1 MAKSSLDLRGGKSRN
16 LELDFLRLVYAVQHH
31 HQHGDE
37 AHGYLAVL
45 DDDAAQRVNVWEKK
59 YEAEAL
65 VTCVLC
71 QVPDDDL
78 QALQREKASNVE
90 GMIAGTHCRTTG
102 RRSEASVGRRVG
114 EQALRDAILKAEPLV
129 CEITDTRQMPFGIHW
144 DFYGTIKTEAGIV

>member
-1 MAKSSLDLRGGKSRN
+1 
-16 LELDFLRLVYAVQHH
+16 
-31 HQHGDE
+31 
-37 AHGYLAVL
+37 
-45 DDDAAQRVNVWEKK
+45 VWAKK

-71 QVPDDDL
+71 QVPADDL

-90 GMIAGTHCRTTG
+90 GMIAGTQRKTTG

-114 EQALRDAILKAEPLV
+114 EQALRDAILKAEPSA

-144 DFYGTIKTEAGIV
+144 DFYGTIKNEAGIV